1 MGSTRFSLDSTLCV
15 ADINKVSKI
24 LPVLGGVGFPTNGA
38 RSMDVSFKLA
48 AASANPAPEVRV
60 TFFEVNG
67 SSSNTT
73 ANYGPV
79 AIGAEKYFHL
89 GDIAS
94 PYVQISFEG
103 LAGNV
108 TIDYFNLFGR

>member
-1 MGSTRFSLDSTLCV
+1 V
-15 ADINKVSKI
+15 ADVNKVSKV

-38 RSMDVSFKLA
+38 RSMDVSFKVN
-48 AASANPAPEVRV
+48 AASANPIPDVRV

-79 AIGAEKYFHL
+79 ALGGEKYIHL
-89 GDIAS
+89 TDIAS
-94 PYVQISFEG
+94 PYVQLSFEG

-108 TIDYFNLFGR
+108 TIDYLNLSAR